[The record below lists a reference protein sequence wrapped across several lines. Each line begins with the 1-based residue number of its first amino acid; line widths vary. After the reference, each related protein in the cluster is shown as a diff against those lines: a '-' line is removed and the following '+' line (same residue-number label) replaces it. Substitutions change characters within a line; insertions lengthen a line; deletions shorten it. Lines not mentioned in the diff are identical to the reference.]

1 MGNIRIPSK
10 VKLFAG
16 MFSADI
22 SNLDKA
28 KTKLARRFG
37 AIDYESPVLDF
48 SHTNYYRQ
56 EFGSALKRQFVGFAR
71 HVDTENIYKAKIAT
85 NRSERSLSCN
95 NKRTVNI
102 DPGYLT
108 LSKVVL
114 LTTKD
119 YTHRIY
125 LAGGIYAEVT
135 LHYKS
140 GTFNPWDWTYPDYK
154 TPEYVNIFNHIR
166 DIYNKEGGKVC

>member
-1 MGNIRIPSK
+1 M
-10 VKLFAG
+10 
-16 MFSADI
+16 
-22 SNLDKA
+22 
-28 KTKLARRFG
+28 
-37 AIDYESPVLDF
+37 
-48 SHTNYYRQ
+48 
-56 EFGSALKRQFVGFAR
+56 
-71 HVDTENIYKAKIAT
+71 
-85 NRSERSLSCN
+85 
-95 NKRTVNI
+95 NI

-135 LHYKS
+135 LRYKS